1 MKNFYL
7 FLDID
12 GVLYDWDYIIA
23 EVNAGRM
30 KRGAFIRKFK
40 PESMKALNY
49 LIEELQKRYFVQL
62 VISSTWRGNLEFTT
76 KTLKENGLQYNLDL
90 HATPITDPIER
101 GKQILMYLSDK
112 TNYDFLIIDDEN
124 FDFNKYFNPNK
135 IIKTEMFHN
144 ALSLK
149 QVKRYLDVFID
160 LSK

>member
-49 LIEELQKRYFVQL
+49 LIEKLQKRYFVQL

>member
-49 LIEELQKRYFVQL
+49 LIEKLQKRYFVQL

-144 ALSLK
+144 SLSLK

>member
-1 MKNFYL
+1 MKNLYL

>member
-40 PESMKALNY
+40 PESMNALNY